1 MYTSSMADRRRDRG
15 LLAEDAAATW
25 LARVGLEVVA
35 RNVRLSRG
43 EIDLVCRDRDT
54 YVFVEVKAR
63 RAAWGD
69 PASAAVTRDK
79 QRRLV
84 QLAYAYLKWK
94 GLERRRC
101 RFDVVS
107 VTIGADGTPSAIRH
121 LPAAFS
127 EEAW

>member
-1 MYTSSMADRRRDRG
+1 MADRRRDLGRV
-15 LLAEDAAATW
+15 AEDAAAAW
-25 LARVGLEVVA
+25 LAGLGLEIVA
-35 RNVRLSRG
+35 RNVRFSLG
-43 EIDLVCRDRDT
+43 EIDLVCRDRDA

-69 PASAAVTRDK
+69 PASAAVTRGK

-84 QLAYAYLKWK
+84 QLAHAYLKWK
-94 GLERRRC
+94 GLRERRC

-107 VTIGADGTPSAIRH
+107 VTLGTDGSPSGIRH
-121 LPAAFS
+121 LPAAFT